1 MKLNITDTPNPQDEE
16 FVIQRLL
23 QHNKKFQEGDIY
35 PLFLTFTNDNND
47 IIAGLVA
54 RTWWGALEIKFLWV
68 DEPYRHAGLGRQMM
82 QQAETEAI
90 KRGCHM
96 AYVDTFSFQAKGF
109 YEKLGYQEYG
119 HLAGYAHRFTRHY
132 LRKEFQ

>member
-1 MKLNITDTPNPQDEE
+1 MKLNITDTPAPQDEE
-16 FVIQRLL
+16 FVIQSLL
-23 QHNKKFQEGDIY
+23 QHNKQFQEGDIH
-35 PLFLTFTNDNND
+35 PLFLTFTNDNNE

-54 RTWWGALEIKFLWV
+54 STWWGALEIKFLWV
-68 DEPYRHAGLGRQMM
+68 GEPYRHAGLGRQMM
-82 QQAETEAI
+82 QQAEAEAQ